1 MSNFLLKTGKNV
13 KNISKRPKVALVRK
27 LKNMQ
32 TF

>member
-1 MSNFLLKTGKNV
+1 MSSFLLKTGKNA
-13 KNISKRPKVALVRK
+13 KYNSKRPKVALARK